1 MFFAVYQANSSR
13 SACTRK
19 GHGSNL
25 VHARAFHTG
34 YSQAHWGFSDCCFEV
49 DKDIRQNTLWKTC
62 ARWCHHC
69 WTRRNVALSRV
80 KKNKLWIWKAYRRET
95 GELIDWECGGRDK
108 GTLSKLMERLSRWKV
123 ELFCTDNWGVYPE
136 VIVADKLYQ
145 SKSQTVYLEQNN
157 GRQRHWFARFRR
169 KSIVVS
175 KTLEMVDLTM
185 ALFARFHV
193 NGSWKDIASL
203 FSWHPLIFIGKFYES
218 SGTPKVPYGGG
229 VRYGR
234 KGDKHY
240 VAVDSYSALSETVAY
255 IMKRNPQYQ
264 IECTVKKE
272 GKETHG
278 YVCAYESPCQ
288 EWELGL
294 VVICLDPNF

>member
-1 MFFAVYQANSSR
+1 M
-13 SACTRK
+13 
-19 GHGSNL
+19 
-25 VHARAFHTG
+25 
-34 YSQAHWGFSDCCFEV
+34 
-49 DKDIRQNTLWKTC
+49 
-62 ARWCHHC
+62 
-69 WTRRNVALSRV
+69 ALSRV

-203 FSWHPLIFIGKFYES
+203 FSWHPQLLNKALRSILLFFYFKGKVYEMQSPCS
-218 SGTPKVPYGGG
+218 SGGSPQVGKS
-229 VRYGR
+229 
-234 KGDKHY
+234 KKQSNFKH
-240 VAVDSYSALSETVAY
+240 
-255 IMKRNPQYQ
+255 
-264 IECTVKKE
+264 
-272 GKETHG
+272 
-278 YVCAYESPCQ
+278 
-288 EWELGL
+288 
-294 VVICLDPNF
+294 

>member
-203 FSWHPLIFIGKFYES
+203 FSWHHPNYYYS
-218 SGTPKVPYGGG
+218 SFLKKISSELTPPSCFWTNKLHNIYTG
-229 VRYGR
+229 VYNTRISR
-234 KGDKHY
+234 H
-240 VAVDSYSALSETVAY
+240 SLS
-255 IMKRNPQYQ
+255 
-264 IECTVKKE
+264 
-272 GKETHG
+272 
-278 YVCAYESPCQ
+278 
-288 EWELGL
+288 
-294 VVICLDPNF
+294 